1 MKVVLF
7 CGGEGMRM
15 RNHSDAI
22 PKPMVEIG
30 YRPLLWHIMKYYS
43 HYGHKEFILCL
54 GYKADVIKNYFLNY
68 NECLSNDFVLRK
80 GLKETQ
86 LLHKD
91 ITDWSITFV
100 DTGLTSNLGERL
112 MAVKDHLIREEM
124 FMANYADGLTDL
136 PLSDMLEDFKQQNKI
151 GCFFSVKPN
160 LSFHAVTFD
169 KDDKLAGIQPI
180 RQSDF
185 WINGG
190 YFIFRKEVFDYIKK
204 GEELVEEPF
213 QRMLKNNKL
222 TTFRHDGF
230 WAGMDTFKDK
240 MMFDE
245 LYRKGNP
252 PWMVWNGKK
261 GS

>member
-7 CGGEGMRM
+7 CGGMGMRM
-15 RNHSDAI
+15 KNHSDAI

-30 YRPLLWHIMKYYS
+30 YRPLLWHIMKYYA
-43 HYGHKEFILCL
+43 HYGHTDFILCL
-54 GYKADVIKNYFLNY
+54 GYKADVIKNYFLEY
-68 NECLSNDFVLRK
+68 NECLSNDFVLRN

-86 LLHKD
+86 LLNSD

-100 DTGLTSNLGERL
+100 DTGLTSNIGQRLKSVKEHLEGE
-112 MAVKDHLIREEM
+112 DM
-124 FMANYADGLTDL
+124 FLANYADGLTDM
-136 PLSDMLEDFKQQNKI
+136 PLSDMIDDFKNQGKI
-151 GCFFSVKPN
+151 GSFYSVKPR
-160 LSFHAVTFD
+160 LSFHAVTFGEND
-169 KDDKLAGIQPI
+169 VISGIQPI

-190 YFIFRKEVFDYIKK
+190 YFIFRKEIFEYIRD

-213 QRMLKNNKL
+213 QRLLEKNKL
-222 TTFRHDGF
+222 TTFKHDGF

-245 LYRKGNP
+245 LYREGNP
-252 PWMVWNGKK
+252 PWMVWNSNKK
-261 GS
+261 A